1 MYGAYNPP
9 MPSLPERQE
18 SPFCC
23 KPTGEGG
30 NRQGRTYIGDDA
42 DLANDMNAVS
52 FEEREKVYHDIHGV
66 SELPEETTKLLST
79 CLEQLDACIA
89 KSRHTN
95 LAKARFLRPKL
106 DTDRD
111 FKLMFLR
118 STEYDAVK
126 ATRRMCDYFDKK
138 CEIFGE
144 DMLVKRITISD
155 LSEEAIEC
163 QRSGLLMMLPFKD
176 QSGRPIQFFDFSK
189 INWDPVAIRSHAQ
202 WFWYIIM
209 NAVEGDATAQRRGVL
224 SVSYAPGSGLLE
236 PGSCGRLRGLL
247 APAESISDALPFKL
261 SCTHMCYDDPRFDFL
276 MQIIRVAASRRN
288 RLRMRGHYGSPI
300 EIEYSLLSFGIVS
313 QNTFQRSRQGDLA
326 KQNCEYIETQL
337 RKEKRQAEMEAED
350 EARTGIVMYPRP
362 NDILIGRGQ
371 SYRNYPAAQ
380 VFYKI
385 IDTYMDQ
392 YLSSKERFEKVSLS
406 IDVVSA
412 LRAAGYRMLQRKPSG
427 WEILDAVS
435 ERQKV
440 AVAFRSRLPKKVSS
454 PRRVLANGEANTDF
468 ESDPKRRRV

>member
-276 MQIIRVAASRRN
+276 MQIK
-288 RLRMRGHYGSPI
+288 
-300 EIEYSLLSFGIVS
+300 ELLLAEE
-313 QNTFQRSRQGDLA
+313 TDCECGDLA